1 MILKVYLRSLL
12 LTAKIITNHDKLT
25 YTEAKQMPIIAKG
38 REKKSEWDQTA
49 AYSKIYKIHT
59 YLKLYNEGPL
69 WGSRG

>member
-1 MILKVYLRSLL
+1 
-12 LTAKIITNHDKLT
+12 
-25 YTEAKQMPIIAKG
+25 MPIIAKG
-38 REKKSEWDQTA
+38 REKKREWDQTA

>member
-1 MILKVYLRSLL
+1 
-12 LTAKIITNHDKLT
+12 
-25 YTEAKQMPIIAKG
+25 MPIIAKG

-59 YLKLYNEGPL
+59 YLKLYNEGLL